1 VYANL
6 LGEKIQ
12 KHKSNV
18 WLINTGWTGG
28 PFGVGTRIRI
38 PYTRAM
44 IRAALTGAL
53 VGTPTR
59 RDPYFGIAVPE
70 HLPDVPDQV
79 LNPRG
84 TWADPN
90 AYDAQANLLVS
101 KFIDNFKQFESQ
113 VSQAVIAAGPALQ

>member
-44 IRAALTGAL
+44 IRAGLTGAL
-53 VGTPTR
+53 EGTPTR
-59 RDPYFGIAVPE
+59 RDPYFGITVPE
-70 HLPDVPDQV
+70 HVPDIPDEV

-90 AYDAQANLLVS
+90 AYHTQADLLVS

-113 VSQAVIAAGPALQ
+113 VSKAVIAAGPAMQ